1 MMRDAVAPP
10 QYGGLGAM
18 PQPQKIFQKM
28 NVEIAYFWHFCQL
41 KWSLLQRRQSRIRQQ
56 ALQLTWSNKTS
67 SNLQTHPRCSTV
79 PVDAQPVFALPPPL
93 PSHFSADLRKYQDRV
108 VGRLGLGWGEVGGGK
123 GAVVPFA
130 PPPPPP
136 PAPAVATL
144 MVIGRRNRDRLGLVI
159 VILSVCP
166 SVCLLH
172 SWTVSTRFDLRSRFL
187 HHIVAP

>member
-67 SNLQTHPRCSTV
+67 SNLQTHPRWLHGARGCTACLCPTSPTTFTFLSGFAQISGSSRRTV
-79 PVDAQPVFALPPPL
+79 G
-93 PSHFSADLRKYQDRV
+93 
-108 VGRLGLGWGEVGGGK
+108 VGVGGGW
-123 GAVVPFA
+123 GREGGSCPLC
-130 PPPPPP
+130 PPPP